1 MKSKIII
8 LYGVIISLSLGVA
21 SVSSAAT
28 ILTDNF
34 NSYNDGSFHGQG
46 GWVSN
51 PAYIIGFIS
60 PKEGAKALR
69 SFNFNTPAAA
79 YKSGALLNDGQITAY
94 VRRFDANQPGIFS
107 FILREGNVPK
117 IEVRGNFGANRKFQY
132 VDGSVGSY
140 INFGPVFGHEDWYAI
155 QIQWR
160 SSDHFARYNI
170 DGGSWTDWTPSI
182 APWVSGLDTV
192 RLEGANAIAWDAIQ
206 ENLIDAKTPVLI
218 VPGLMGTEM
227 KDGDELLWA
236 NIPKMFIDPSDNFLD
251 SLAFNSD
258 ITPSSSS
265 LRLAEVIRKKPLS
278 DYTDGLINEFVAG
291 GYIENQ
297 NLFTFPY
304 DWRYG
309 VSGKYSDKKTNSDLL
324 GEKIQEI
331 LAQTGSDKVDV
342 IAHSQGGLVVKK
354 YVMDHPANHSIGKA
368 VFVGVPNTGAVK
380 AVKVLLL
387 GDSFDISF
395 AGFGLSEAEIKKIS
409 ENLPAAYDLLP
420 SQQYYDSKGSF
431 IKVVQRDGF
440 TATQEDLTYQD
451 FESYIADDHN
461 LNAMALAGAKSLHD
475 ANFDNFDM
483 RTAGVD
489 VYAINGCNIGTLDK
503 ITESRQ
509 STPLG
514 NVTTGYQMITFND
527 GDETVPI
534 ESSANLPVDQSHV
547 FYSLKVRHSN
557 LLSANGTRQQIVNLV
572 SGSNLGVGG
581 NIITQD
587 SSRCGLNGKVIYK
600 HSPID
605 ILAVDE
611 NGNHSGIADDGAMVN
626 EIPGAGVEIFGE
638 EAYLY
643 LPTDEGQV
651 YDVNIQ
657 GTGAG
662 TYTIGSQNIVDG
674 EVTSAEIFSNLP
686 VTEDLTGMVN
696 LGGGQTTLTVQENS
710 ESAPQT
716 ILPSAVLVGDA
727 VEDVVPPVSVATLS
741 GIMGQEGF
749 YRSDV
754 SVEINA
760 TDENSGVL
768 ALHYKI
774 DGGAWQSAAAVAA
787 PLTVTTEGEHIITFF
802 ATDNAGN
809 NEQEQT
815 LDFVIDKTAP
825 EAVIEFD
832 PVAKD
837 LKFSSPEPS
846 VVVTDNN
853 NVITLADQAGNV
865 TELKLKSNNGKGF
878 MRAEIISLNYNGVP
892 ADINKNTMMFVWS
905 FDKQDNLKQFIQQ
918 VISKKDYMITTVFD
932 GKTTK
937 VIGKDSSGRIYE
949 TFSGL
954 KMIKISI
961 NKGDFG
967 WSY

>member
-1 MKSKIII
+1 
-8 LYGVIISLSLGVA
+8 
-21 SVSSAAT
+21 
-28 ILTDNF
+28 
-34 NSYNDGSFHGQG
+34 
-46 GWVSN
+46 
-51 PAYIIGFIS
+51 
-60 PKEGAKALR
+60 
-69 SFNFNTPAAA
+69 
-79 YKSGALLNDGQITAY
+79 
-94 VRRFDANQPGIFS
+94 
-107 FILREGNVPK
+107 
-117 IEVRGNFGANRKFQY
+117 
-132 VDGSVGSY
+132 
-140 INFGPVFGHEDWYAI
+140 
-155 QIQWR
+155 
-160 SSDHFARYNI
+160 
-170 DGGSWTDWTPSI
+170 
-182 APWVSGLDTV
+182 
-192 RLEGANAIAWDAIQ
+192 
-206 ENLIDAKTPVLI
+206 
-218 VPGLMGTEM
+218 
-227 KDGDELLWA
+227 
-236 NIPKMFIDPSDNFLD
+236 
-251 SLAFNSD
+251 
-258 ITPSSSS
+258 
-265 LRLAEVIRKKPLS
+265 
-278 DYTDGLINEFVAG
+278 
-291 GYIENQ
+291 
-297 NLFTFPY
+297 
-304 DWRYG
+304 
-309 VSGKYSDKKTNSDLL
+309 
-324 GEKIQEI
+324 
-331 LAQTGSDKVDV
+331 
-342 IAHSQGGLVVKK
+342 
-354 YVMDHPANHSIGKA
+354 MDHPANHSIGKA

-534 ESSANLPVDQSHV
+534 ESSANLPVDQ
-547 FYSLKVRHSN
+547 
-557 LLSANGTRQQIVNLV
+557 
-572 SGSNLGVGG
+572 
-581 NIITQD
+581 
-587 SSRCGLNGKVIYK
+587 
-600 HSPID
+600 
-605 ILAVDE
+605 
-611 NGNHSGIADDGAMVN
+611 NGNHSGITDDGAMVN

-774 DGGAWQSAAAVAA
+774 DGGAWQSAGHARASRTF
-787 PLTVTTEGEHIITFF
+787 PTQGEHIITFF

-809 NEQEQT
+809 NEQQQT
-815 LDFVIDKTAP
+815 LAFTIDKTVP

-832 PVAKD
+832 PA
-837 LKFSSPEPS
+837 
-846 VVVTDNN
+846 
-853 NVITLADQAGNV
+853 
-865 TELKLKSNNGKGF
+865 
-878 MRAEIISLNYNGVP
+878 
-892 ADINKNTMMFVWS
+892 
-905 FDKQDNLKQFIQQ
+905 
-918 VISKKDYMITTVFD
+918 
-932 GKTTK
+932 
-937 VIGKDSSGRIYE
+937 
-949 TFSGL
+949 
-954 KMIKISI
+954 
-961 NKGDFG
+961 
-967 WSY
+967 